1 MAELREFHGPNA
13 GYVLDLYEHFTRDPA
28 SVDEGWRAFLSSLT
42 PADLQRLES
51 AAGPAP
57 APASASAAPASAAA
71 PADFN
76 KIFAARELGRS
87 IRARGHT
94 AARLDPLGGDAPAD
108 PVLDPARYNLT
119 EAELAALPASAVF
132 GYHPSSPNALA
143 EVQRLRTVYMGSVG
157 YEWLHLPDPEERTWL
172 REAIESGRYMQPP
185 PPERRR
191 ALLERLSQVQGF
203 ENFLHRA
210 FNGQKRFSIEG
221 TDAMVPM
228 LDEIIAEAAAAGS
241 GDVIIGM
248 AHRGRLNVL
257 THVLGK
263 PVEMMIAGF
272 KAVQDHPNDAA
283 AQNSDEPSGD
293 VKYHMGWTDEREVA
307 GRRVRV
313 QLSPNPSHL
322 EFVNPVVVGM
332 TRAAQD
338 DTSRPGPPTIDHT
351 KAVGI
356 LIHGDAAF
364 PGQGTVAETFNMQG
378 LPGYAVGGTLHI
390 IANNQVGFTTDPQQ
404 GRSTRYSSDLAKGFE
419 VPVVHVNADDAEAC
433 LGVARLAHAYRL
445 RWGKDFV
452 IDLVGYRRWGH
463 NEGDEPLFTQPL
475 MYDRIKGHPTA
486 RAVYAERLVREGVVS
501 ADEADAPLQRVM
513 EALGQVLDNLGKP
526 KPHGDHEFSP
536 NGKSTTETAV
546 PRERLLELNAALLAR
561 PEGFVPNPRLD
572 KTLQRRGEA
581 GNGQPNIDWGHAEA
595 LAFASLLAEGLPI
608 RLTGQDVER
617 GTFSHRHAVLR
628 DARTG
633 ERLNVFH
640 HLPQAR
646 ASLEIHNS
654 PLSEMAVVGFEYGY
668 AVGDSHALV
677 LWEAQFGDFVNGA
690 QVMID
695 QYLAASHQKWEQR
708 SALVL
713 LLPHG
718 YEGQGPEH
726 SSARLERFLQLCAED
741 NLRVANCTTSANYFH
756 LLRRQ
761 AALLHADP
769 RPLVVMSPKSLLRH
783 PLAASAIDQL
793 ATGTFQPVLGDP
805 SAAERADGV
814 TRLVLCSGKVYVDLV
829 GSTDEQRAERAALE
843 GRERVAIGRV
853 EELYPFPEEEI
864 GALVASYPNLR
875 EVVWV
880 QEEPRNMGAWSY
892 IAPKLTEMLLLPLRY
907 EGRPERA
914 SPAEGYQHRHLREQ
928 NRIVTAALSGA
939 PGMEAR
945 AAREPGRV
953 AKRIGK
959 RK

>member
-1 MAELREFHGPNA
+1 MAAELREFHGPNA
-13 GYVLDLYEHFTRDPA
+13 GYVLDLYERFTRDPA
-28 SVDEGWRAFLSSLT
+28 SVDAGWREYLSSLS
-42 PADLQRLES
+42 PADVQRLES
-51 AAGPAP
+51 AAGPSSSAP
-57 APASASAAPASAAA
+57 AAAGAAA
-71 PADFN
+71 PGVDLQ
-76 KIFAARELGRS
+76 KVFAARELGRA

-94 AARLDPLGGDAPAD
+94 AARLDPLGFGARPD
-108 PVLDPARYNLT
+108 PVVEPSRYGLT
-119 EAELAALPASAVF
+119 DADLAALPASSVF
-132 GYHPSSPNALA
+132 GHDPSSASAMA
-143 EVQRLRTVYMGSVG
+143 EVQRLRATYMGSVG
-157 YEWLHLPDPEERTWL
+157 YEFLHLPDPEERAWI
-172 REAIESGRYMQPP
+172 REAIETGAYMQPLA
-185 PPERRR
+185 PERRR

-228 LDEIIAEAAAAGS
+228 LDEIIAEAAAAGAD
-241 GDVIIGM
+241 DVIIGM

-263 PVEMMIAGF
+263 PAEMMLAGF
-272 KAVQDHPNDAA
+272 KAAQDSGDDAA
-283 AQNSDEPSGD
+283 HQNSDEPSGD
-293 VKYHMGWTDEREVA
+293 VKYHMGWEDEREIG
-307 GRRVRV
+307 GRKVRVR
-313 QLSPNPSHL
+313 LSPNPSHL

-338 DTSRPGPPTIDHT
+338 DTSQPGPPRLETSRGL
-351 KAVGI
+351 GI

-364 PGQGTVAETFNMQG
+364 PGQGTVPETFNMQG
-378 LPGYAVGGTLHI
+378 LPGYTVGGTLHI

-433 LGVARLAHAYRL
+433 LGVARLAHAYRR
-445 RWGKDFV
+445 RWGRDFV

-463 NEGDEPLFTQPL
+463 NEGDEPLFTQPV
-475 MYDRIKGHPTA
+475 MYERIKGHPTA
-486 RAVYAERLVREGVVS
+486 RALLAERLVQDGVVS
-501 ADEADAPLQRVM
+501 KEEADAPLRRVM
-513 EALGQVLDNLGKP
+513 EELGRVLDGLGKA
-526 KPHGDHEFSP
+526 KPHPDGEYSP
-536 NGKSTTETAV
+536 NGKVAGETAV
-546 PRERLLELNAALLAR
+546 PRDTLLELNAALLAR
-561 PEGFVPNPRLD
+561 PDGFAPNPRLE
-572 KTLQRRGEA
+572 KTLQRRAEA
-581 GNGQPNIDWGHAEA
+581 GTGQPNIDWGHAEA
-595 LAFASLLAEGLPI
+595 LAFASLLAEGTPV

-640 HLPQAR
+640 RLPQAK
-646 ASLEIHNS
+646 ASFEIHNS

-668 AVGDSHALV
+668 AVCDPQALV

-761 AALLHADP
+761 AALLHSDP

-783 PLAASAIDQL
+783 PLASSSIDQL
-793 ATGTFQPVLGDP
+793 ADGAFRPVLADA
-805 SAAERADGV
+805 SAAERADAV

-829 GSTDEQRAERAALE
+829 GSTEEQRAERAALE

-853 EELYPFPEEEI
+853 EELYPFPEAEI
-864 GALVASYPNLR
+864 GALVASHPNLQ

-880 QEEPRNMGAWSY
+880 QEEPRNMGAWGY
-892 IAPKLTEMLLLPLRY
+892 IAPKLTEMLVLPLRY

-939 PGMEAR
+939 PAVGGGAGE
-945 AAREPGRV
+945 EPRGAV
-953 AKRIGK
+953 AKLIGK